1 MTTITA
7 HPVKSAPGQRFCA
20 WCGVAFVAVFF
31 PGMLLAGLFPPQSPQ
46 EGARQIA
53 EAWATNPEI
62 RRFGILLCVIAAGLG
77 APFAAVI
84 STYLKK
90 VDRAGT
96 YSNLQLIGGAIA
108 VVAILVPM
116 FIWAAAAFRPGERS
130 DEIILALNDLAWL
143 PFVMN
148 FPPALMQCL
157 AVGFAVLGDHRERPV
172 FPRWV
177 GYYNLWTAAMFL
189 PGGLVIFFHTGPF
202 AWNGLLAFWL
212 VAVLFGAWFI
222 VMTWVMLTAIKQD
235 RGAEPEVVAEAA

>member
-1 MTTITA
+1 
-7 HPVKSAPGQRFCA
+7 VL
-20 WCGVAFVAVFF
+20 FVVVFF
-31 PGMLLAGLFPPQSPQ
+31 PGMLMAGLLPPHSPQ

-53 EAWATNPEI
+53 EASATNPEI
-62 RRFGILLCVIAAGLG
+62 RRFGIFLCVIAAGLG
-77 APFAAVI
+77 APLAAVI

-96 YSNLQLIGGAIA
+96 YSNLQLIGGATA

-116 FIWAAAAFRPGERS
+116 FIWAAAAFRPGERP

-157 AVGFAVLGDHRERPV
+157 AIGFAVLGDHRELPV

-177 GYYNLWTAAMFL
+177 GYYNLWSAAMFL

-212 VAVLFGAWFI
+212 VAVLFGAWFF
-222 VMTWVMLTAIKQD
+222 VMTWVMLKAIKQD
-235 RGAEPEVVAEAA
+235 QAQPSEVVAGAV